1 MLGRIHWPEV
11 RLSSQ
16 GGGLGIRVGVTF
28 LLKKLGKL
36 KWYCDRK
43 MHIAIESI
51 LPLTATPVQG
61 STYTPLMVW
70 ILLRS
75 YLGFHIRLSVWK
87 PTLACFG
94 SNKNSSGQT
103 ASWAHN
109 ERKDK
114 LITSQQLNL
123 SINRWHHCVAC
134 LILHQNGT
142 CHLSRRP
149 IYEVKYVIEHK
160 QSWHHLPIFFVRF
173 SFPPNKLELF
183 FIRTV
188 LYVCTDSC
196 ACIYFNQWGG
206 GHSA

>member
-1 MLGRIHWPEV
+1 MLGPICWPEV
-11 RLSSQ
+11 RLRSQ

-75 YLGFHIRLSVWK
+75 YLGFHIWLSVWK

-94 SNKNSSGQT
+94 GNK
-103 ASWAHN
+103 
-109 ERKDK
+109 K
-114 LITSQQLNL
+114 LLKSHLVTKYPMT
-123 SINRWHHCVAC
+123 NRIPDAGNKTVT
-134 LILHQNGT
+134 IL
-142 CHLSRRP
+142 
-149 IYEVKYVIEHK
+149 
-160 QSWHHLPIFFVRF
+160 
-173 SFPPNKLELF
+173 
-183 FIRTV
+183 RTV
-188 LYVCTDSC
+188 TNRFPGMAINHPQCSKGKHHRELSQDT
-196 ACIYFNQWGG
+196 
-206 GHSA
+206 HK